1 MMTNEFLSD
10 NVQNLAGTREVPPPK
25 QSWASA
31 LSEVFIQSRLILL
44 GVSAVPAAL
53 LFLMFGAGVLF
64 WIFTI
69 FPALI
74 LDSSLR
80 RSRYAAKREIRRYH
94 AARENEILSVEEL
107 QALNLCARFTYRD
120 SGWYHTYENS
130 PYWDRKAGFDDP
142 AFSETR
148 PYLHQKFDYS
158 EQLAHGL
165 KRDWGIMS
173 KQSAFSMIREL
184 RDGQHHRCAIVNLIT
199 QDGFDI
205 VYGILSDLTGT
216 PQGSFHPVFFPEDND
231 AGHEEVASGSLVA
244 ALAQFGL
251 DEATF
256 FQAIENKCAEL
267 EDPYSLSV
275 HGTARDQMFQ
285 IVRHIGRLALRND
298 VRNMFLFDVQTI
310 DQVLYPQGE
319 QGLLSLGWGFDL
331 SRGMFLL
338 RRSYAAGFLSRE
350 ELQAELPAYR
360 QIASAAF
367 PDWTSYFCSEV
378 IGYLSWKAS
387 KVDSSEAYASASTT
401 ARECRDAL
409 EQQFPIGQQVP
420 WPEADEAAHK
430 RLQEAMGGGDL
441 NPFFKPETLGAKAAK
456 PSFEEIPQPA
466 GAMLH

>member
-1 MMTNEFLSD
+1 MTNEFLSD
-10 NVQNLAGTREVPPPK
+10 NVQNLAGTRTVPPPK
-25 QSWASA
+25 QSWAKA
-31 LSEVFIQSRLILL
+31 ISEAFIQSRLILL
-44 GVSAVPAAL
+44 GLSAVPAAL
-53 LFLMFGAGVLF
+53 SFLVFGAGVLF
-64 WIFTI
+64 WIFMI

-80 RSRYAAKREIRRYH
+80 RSRYAATREIKRYH
-94 AARENEILSVEEL
+94 AARENELLSVEEL

-165 KRDWGIMS
+165 KRDWGITS
-173 KQSAFSMIREL
+173 KQSAFSTIREL
-184 RDGQHHRCAIVNLIT
+184 RDGQYHRCSIVNLIT
-199 QDGFDI
+199 QDGFEI
-205 VYGILSDLTGT
+205 VYGILSKLTGA
-216 PQGSFHPVFFPEDND
+216 PEGSFHPVFFPEGED
-231 AGHEEVASGSLVA
+231 AAQEEVAGGSLVA
-244 ALAQFGL
+244 ALDQFGL

-256 FQAIENKCAEL
+256 FQAIDEKRAEL
-267 EDPYSLSV
+267 DDPYTLSV

-298 VRNMFLFDVQTI
+298 VRNMFLFDVQAI
-310 DQVLYPQGE
+310 GQVLYPQGD
-319 QGLLSLGWGFDL
+319 QDLLALGWGFDL

-338 RRSYAAGFLSRE
+338 RRCYAAGFLSRE

-360 QIASAAF
+360 QIAAAAF

-378 IGYLSWKAS
+378 IGYLSWKAA
-387 KVDSSEAYASASTT
+387 KVESSEAYASASTT

-420 WPEADEAAHK
+420 WPEADDAARGRLREA
-430 RLQEAMGGGDL
+430 LEGGDV
-441 NPFFKPETLGAKAAK
+441 NPFFKPETLGAKVAK
-456 PSFEEIPQPA
+456 PALENIPQPA